1 MYENEEKHA
10 SIGLQLYRLNE
21 KTILVNV
28 VLQWIEVIV
37 AYILMQCNTFIW

>member
-10 SIGLQLYRLNE
+10 PIGLQLYRLNE

-37 AYILMQCNTFIW
+37 AYILMQYNTFIW

>member
-10 SIGLQLYRLNE
+10 PIGLQLYRLNE

-28 VLQWIEVIV
+28 VLQPV
-37 AYILMQCNTFIW
+37 